1 MMTDVLQPILALG
14 TKTNMPNTRS
24 IAQTLYEYLTAKRVG
39 KEQSTW
45 ELIAKVY
52 GKERVGEYSDE
63 MLMDIDSA
71 LNEFTRTAGT
81 HTMDYSR
88 SEGMFIGLPY
98 NIPFV
103 FRAVRQNNTR
113 FRDKDS

>member
-1 MMTDVLQPILALG
+1 MTGI
-14 TKTNMPNTRS
+14 NTSQS

-63 MLMDIDSA
+63 MLMDIDAA
-71 LNEFTRTAGT
+71 LKEITRTAGT

-103 FRAVRQNNTR
+103 FKAVRQKNAR
-113 FRDKDS
+113 FRDKGRESLTYGQK